1 MEWEGVWLPK
11 IKTWKELGGAV
22 NVPEFRPST
31 VASDIGPVDPA
42 EYFPYLLGIHE
53 ISEADRPQHVREAA
67 LREFLS
73 RPDLDRFNRAHG
85 GLDVVVARVLL

>member
-1 MEWEGVWLPK
+1 
-11 IKTWKELGGAV
+11 
-22 NVPEFRPST
+22 

-67 LREFLS
+67 LRGSYRVQIWIGSTERMAASMSLW
-73 RPDLDRFNRAHG
+73 RACSYSDAQSMWG
-85 GLDVVVARVLL
+85 ERMVLA